1 MGSDGLGTQAEEGS
15 QDPRLRRQDG
25 LVRRQIRPWLSY
37 GIMIMK
43 FSFICIGT
51 VFLVLLLSLLR
62 WRSCFRYHSIPS
74 FHHKGTPEVLTS
86 SSCLFSD
93 LRPSISISRSRGFS
107 VCGSSSFPSCF
118 HAVLTLL
125 LVFEPCMILPCIS
138 SLGLFLLIFRFF
150 DEEGLQCLFSRK
162 FVFMGYSLGL
172 FALVFCFP

>member
-86 SSCLFSD
+86 HPHAFSQIYALLSRFHDLGGPLSAVHHLSRPVFMRSLHCCL
-93 LRPSISISRSRGFS
+93 
-107 VCGSSSFPSCF
+107 SSS
-118 HAVLTLL
+118 HA
-125 LVFEPCMILPCIS
+125 
-138 SLGLFLLIFRFF
+138 
-150 DEEGLQCLFSRK
+150 
-162 FVFMGYSLGL
+162 
-172 FALVFCFP
+172 